1 MTKKKPSRISV
12 LEQRQK
18 EIIYYLKG
26 IKSQLDSTIVTL
38 AEYIEFKKDRKEFEK
53 YVNKKK
59 KKVDEV
65 KK

>member
-1 MTKKKPSRISV
+1 MCIRD
-12 LEQRQK
+12 R
-18 EIIYYLKG
+18 YYLKG

-59 KKVDEV
+59 KKVDDV